1 MQRRRQLTQ
10 GKGDTWEGKFGG
22 RGKFQFI
29 GGEVWKQKK
38 AAMSFLVLNMKM
50 KGTMNTLMAMI
61 VTKNGKATGC

>member
-10 GKGDTWEGKFGG
+10 GKGDTWE
-22 RGKFQFI
+22 GKFQFI